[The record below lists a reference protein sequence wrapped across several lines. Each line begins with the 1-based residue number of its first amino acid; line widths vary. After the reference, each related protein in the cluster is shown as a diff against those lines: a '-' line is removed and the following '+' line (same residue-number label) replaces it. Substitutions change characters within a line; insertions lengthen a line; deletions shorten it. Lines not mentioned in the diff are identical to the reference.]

1 MFVIIAGGGRVGS
14 TLAERL
20 LQAEHK
26 VRLIENR
33 PKVLERL
40 HRELPTEVIVVGEP
54 TDPAVLDRVGIQQAN
69 ALAIVLSDDAQAL
82 TLALLARQRYQVPR
96 IIARVNDPRNRWL
109 FTREMGVDV
118 ALSQA
123 EIFTSLVAEEISL
136 GDMMTLLKLRRGK
149 FMLVEEKIPP
159 GAPAIG
165 VAIKDLGLPDQCVI
179 AAIIRQGNVV
189 VPRGLTTFAAGDEVL
204 AITDQAGAQALHRLF
219 TPQPP
224 GESREPE
231 RK

>member
-20 LQAEHK
+20 LQAGHK
-26 VRLIENR
+26 VRLIEHR
-33 PKVLERL
+33 PRVLERL
-40 HRELPTEVIVVGEP
+40 HRELPTEVIVMGEA
-54 TDPAVLDRVGIQQAN
+54 TDPDLLERIGVQRAN
-69 ALAIVLSDDAQAL
+69 ALAVVLSDDAQAL
-82 TLALLARQRYQVPR
+82 TLTLIARFRYQVPR
-96 IIARVNDPRNRWL
+96 VIARVNDPRNRWL
-109 FTREMGVDV
+109 FTPEMGVDV

-165 VAIKDLGLPDQCVI
+165 VAIKDLHLPDQCVI
-179 AAIIRQGNVV
+179 AAIIRRGQMV
-189 VPRGLTTFAAGDEVL
+189 VPRGLTTLEAEDEVL
-204 AITDQAGAQALHRLF
+204 AITDEHGAEVLHQLF
-219 TPQPP
+219 TP
-224 GESREPE
+224 GATRTSPE
-231 RK
+231 GSPT

>member
-1 MFVIIAGGGRVGS
+1 MFVVIAGGGRVGS

-20 LQAEHK
+20 LQAGHK

-40 HRELPTEVIVVGEP
+40 HRELPTEAIVVGEP
-54 TDPAVLDRVGIQQAN
+54 TDPDVLERIGLPEAN
-69 ALAIVLSDDAQAL
+69 ALAIVLSDDAQTL
-82 TLALLARQRYQVPR
+82 TLALMARHRYHVPR
-96 IIARVNDPRNRWL
+96 IIARVNDPRSRWL
-109 FTREMGVDV
+109 FTPEMGVDV

-123 EIFTSLVAEEISL
+123 AIFTSLVAEEISL

-165 VAIKDLGLPDQCVI
+165 VAIKDLPLPEQCVI
-179 AAIIRQGNVV
+179 AAIIRRGNVV
-189 VPRGLTTFAAGDEVL
+189 VPRGMTTLETGDEVL
-204 AITDQAGAQALHRLF
+204 AITDEAGAQTLHRLF
-219 TPQPP
+219 TPEDKAAK
-224 GESREPE
+224 GG
-231 RK
+231 

>member
-20 LQAEHK
+20 IQGGHK
-26 VRLIENR
+26 VRLIEHR
-33 PKVLERL
+33 PHVLERL
-40 HRELPTEVIVVGEP
+40 HRELPTEVIVVGEA
-54 TDPAVLDRVGIQQAN
+54 TDPDVLDRIGIREAN
-69 ALAIVLSDDAQAL
+69 ALAVVLSDDAQAL
-82 TLALLARQRYQVPR
+82 TLALMARHRYQVPR

-109 FTREMGVDV
+109 FTPDMGVDV

-165 VAIKDLGLPDQCVI
+165 VAIKDLDLPDQCVI
-179 AAIIRQGNVV
+179 AAIIRHGQVV
-189 VPRGLTTFAAGDEVL
+189 VPRGLTTLEAEDEVL
-204 AITDQAGAQALHRLF
+204 AITDERGAEVLHRLF
-219 TPQPP
+219 TPS
-224 GESREPE
+224 G
-231 RK
+231 

>member
-1 MFVIIAGGGRVGS
+1 MFVIVAGGGRVGS

-20 LQAEHK
+20 LEGGHK

-33 PKVLERL
+33 PAVLERL
-40 HRELPTEVIVVGEP
+40 HRELPTEVIVVGEA
-54 TDPAVLDRVGIQQAN
+54 TDPHLLERIGIREAQ

-82 TLALLARQRYQVPR
+82 SLATMARSRYQVPR

-109 FTREMGVDV
+109 FEKDMGVDV

-136 GDMMTLLKLRRGK
+136 GDMMTLLKIRRGK
-149 FMLVEEKIPP
+149 YMLVEEKIPP

-165 VAIKDLGLPDQCVI
+165 QAIKDLDLPQQCVI
-179 AAIIRQGNVV
+179 AAIIRQGEIV
-189 VPRGLTTFAAGDEVL
+189 VPRGMTTLEEEDEVL
-204 AITDQAGAQALHRLF
+204 AITDAQGAEALHRLF
-219 TPQPP
+219 TP
-224 GESREPE
+224 SSA
-231 RK
+231 